1 MNNSAL
7 TFGEI
12 CQDLPYIKVL
22 WNGVNVYDDNYI
34 DTIEE
39 YQAFKNAYKDKI
51 VYEFYVK
58 IVEFHHCIL
67 EVEGEE

>member
-1 MNNSAL
+1 M
-7 TFGEI
+7 
-12 CQDLPYIKVL
+12 
-22 WNGVNVYDDNYI
+22 VYDDNYI
-34 DTIEE
+34 DTLEQ

-67 EVEGEE
+67 EVEGEV